1 MSNFEVDDTYTQDNL
16 FVEIKTEAEELIKL
30 LQTQPVLAEFL
41 AQFETLFQSLSSYY
55 SNVNIVQRQLIDT
68 KAKLKANLKNK
79 TEVTKSIEDDME
91 RYESIKKETENINF
105 KIDENK
111 LKEEEKEKL
120 IADQKLEIA
129 RLGQKKDQESLAN
142 LRPQDV
148 ARKQELINQSEAY
161 EMDCKELMDKKKQ
174 K

>member
-111 LKEEEKEKL
+111 FKEEEKEKL

-161 EMDCKELMDKKKQ
+161 EMD
-174 K
+174 

>member
-111 LKEEEKEKL
+111 FKEEEK
-120 IADQKLEIA
+120 
-129 RLGQKKDQESLAN
+129 N
-142 LRPQDV
+142 LF
-148 ARKQELINQSEAY
+148 
-161 EMDCKELMDKKKQ
+161 
-174 K
+174 